1 MFFIGWPTTRV
12 GTTMAKRWIVPITRR
27 VNHLPAARHIGYLDG
42 LRALAVSLVVV
53 RHVVLFAPAIATGV
67 WIHVMQEGAH
77 GVDLFFVISGFC
89 LSYPTLAALNEQNP
103 VRFNV
108 AEFFAKRVTRI
119 VPPYWI
125 ALGITVL
132 IGAILIGSGV
142 DISATSISMPSIAQA
157 LSQLVFFD
165 HTDLTNPSFWTLAV
179 EFRWYLLFPIALWL
193 WVAHRR
199 AFWAVIATCVV
210 AYQFTLAGG
219 VDVGTLPCFM
229 LGIAA
234 AAAQVRPGS
243 LNKYAAYLFPFAL
256 AGAVA
261 LEPLRGAAWLG
272 QDQFG
277 FQVAAFLFVLAV
289 GNYRGTRAVLAWM
302 PLRAIGVASYS
313 IYLMHQPILGI
324 LIGRYGWAPAPAV
337 LVMVASC
344 FAFWALFERTVLL
357 ARVRKPLVGYLSGPI
372 ANILRFAGA
381 PAELQLSSA
390 ETHVERAAD
399 DVPQIHASPASAAP
413 EIVHL
418 PAG

>member
-1 MFFIGWPTTRV
+1 LV
-12 GTTMAKRWIVPITRR
+12 SDS
-27 VNHLPAARHIGYLDG
+27 PATRHIGYLDG

-53 RHVVLFAPAIATGV
+53 RHVVLFAPAIATGI
-67 WIHVMQEGAH
+67 WLHVLQEGAH

-89 LSYPTLAALNEQNP
+89 LSYPTLAALNAKNP
-103 VRFNV
+103 VRFNI

-132 IGAILIGSGV
+132 VGAVLIGAGV
-142 DISATSISMPSIAQA
+142 DIAATSISMPSISQA

-199 AFWAVIATCVV
+199 AFWAVIAACVV
-210 AYQFTLAGG
+210 AYQFTVAGG

-234 AAAQVRPGS
+234 AAAQIRPGS
-243 LNKYAAYLFPFAL
+243 LNRLAAYLFPFAL
-256 AGAVA
+256 AAAVA

-277 FQVAAFLFVLAV
+277 WQVAAFLFVLAV
-289 GNYRGTRAVLAWM
+289 GNYQGTRAVLAWM
-302 PLRAIGVASYS
+302 PLRVIGVQSYS
-313 IYLMHQPILGI
+313 VYLMHQPILGI

-357 ARVRKPLVGYLSGPI
+357 AGVRRPMIGYLSGPI
-372 ANILRFAGA
+372 AKILRFVGA
-381 PAELQLSSA
+381 PAEMQLLSPGA
-390 ETHVERAAD
+390 ETLTEQVAM
-399 DVPQIHASPASAAP
+399 DVPQAHPSPPSAAP